1 MCTHNTCIQS
11 AMEEYSSSMPAH
23 KKHSTSQ
30 DGTADWATVLPKPWC
45 WARLR
50 AGGKG
55 GDRGWD
61 DRTTSPTQCPWAWG
75 DSGRYWRTRNPGV
88 LQSMGLKRVEHWATE
103 QQQRYISL
111 LYRSKGELNS
121 NAVKITTP
129 LSLTPFIVVII
140 SEIPVKY
147 NCFWFAIFLNRGSS
161 RDFQLVLFIHH
172 SSPHST
178 GQWTKCVGSV
188 SW

>member
-1 MCTHNTCIQS
+1 MFRSNSPKDMGTMCTHNTCIQS

-88 LQSMGLKRVEHWATE
+88 LQSMKSHDLVTEKWKCRQHWTCSRFPGLHFSYLNMKVTTDVKTC
-103 QQQRYISL
+103 YISTIL
-111 LYRSKGELNS
+111 RNLCY
-121 NAVKITTP
+121 
-129 LSLTPFIVVII
+129 
-140 SEIPVKY
+140 
-147 NCFWFAIFLNRGSS
+147 
-161 RDFQLVLFIHH
+161 
-172 SSPHST
+172 
-178 GQWTKCVGSV
+178 
-188 SW
+188 